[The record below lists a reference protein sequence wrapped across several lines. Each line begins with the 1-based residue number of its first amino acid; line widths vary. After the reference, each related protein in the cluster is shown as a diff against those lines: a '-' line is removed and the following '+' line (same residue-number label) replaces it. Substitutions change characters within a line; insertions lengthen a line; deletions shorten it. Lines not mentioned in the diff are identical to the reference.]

1 MNLQEKVLQLKLE
14 GAIAIRHAQ
23 WWEKQA
29 KLHGWAKTEAFYSQ
43 KLGLNHIERKGVEFD
58 GLQLSREPKEHEKIA
73 VKGVAMA
80 QESGKSQI
88 TSLLLGLR
96 ADLISDGLKGI
107 ATLSPANYHELV
119 LQASSEH
126 RRSLRDRLI
135 NIYRGGRRL
144 VAAELGSMPK
154 GFKHE
159 DGCADRFIKNEIQS
173 CQCEWKQEDEDFDE
187 LDELTDVTDA
197 RVANDVQARIIAAA
211 ARFTLLGLVGAA
223 LEAAIRT
230 EIETGSVSYI
240 DRTATGLANKTLAIG
255 RADEM
260 QERSGD
266 IERYEYSA
274 LLDNNTCPPC
284 AADDGRESASP
295 DGLPSTPNPEC
306 DGSDFCRCFIV
317 AIAA

>member
-135 NIYRGGRRL
+135 NIYRNGRDL
-144 VAAELGSMPK
+144 VTQELS
-154 GFKHE
+154 HE
-159 DGCADRFIKNEIQS
+159 PTLAYR
-173 CQCEWKQEDEDFDE
+173 KQDEHDFDE

-260 QERSGD
+260 QERSDD

-284 AADDGRESASP
+284 AADDGQEAASP
-295 DGLPSTPNPEC
+295 NDLPSTPNPEC

>member
-29 KLHGWAKTEAFYSQ
+29 KIHGWAKTEAFYSQ

-58 GLQLSREPKEHEKIA
+58 GLHLSREPKEHEKIA

-96 ADLISDGLKGI
+96 SDLISDGLKGI

-119 LQASSEH
+119 LQVSSEH

-144 VAAELGSMPK
+144 VAAELG
-154 GFKHE
+154 GE
-159 DGCADRFIKNEIQS
+159 R
-173 CQCEWKQEDEDFDE
+173 KQEDEEFDE

-197 RVANDVQARIIAAA
+197 RVSNDVQARIIAAA
-211 ARFTLLGLVGAA
+211 ARFTLLGLLGAA
-223 LEAAIRT
+223 SLDAIRG
-230 EIETGSVSYI
+230 EVEMGSVSYI
-240 DRTATGLANKTLAIG
+240 DRTATGLANRTLSIG
-255 RADEM
+255 RADEAD
-260 QERSGD
+260 ERRD
-266 IERYEYSA
+266 DWERVEYSA
-274 LLDNNTCPPC
+274 ILDQNVCGPC
-284 AADDGRESASP
+284 ASEDGQEAANEADLQPA
-295 DGLPSTPNPEC
+295 PNPEC
-306 DGSDFCRCFIV
+306 EGGDWCRCFHV
-317 AIAA
+317 FVRA